1 MYELVYVEPILAT
14 IAAGASIAQ
23 GAASI
28 YNVLTGAGERR
39 KLNRTNRRLRGL
51 LSNQERALEG
61 TRPSIEAF
69 SEELLSRES
78 ERADLRQEGAFERFL
93 QESENITNRFE
104 DLTDRTGLASSP
116 VQEQFVQNQQ
126 ALNRSFSNLIDRDR
140 ERTQT
145 NLLNILTRREDQLSS
160 LDDQIFQLQTEQVRL
175 S

>member
-1 MYELVYVEPILAT
+1 MYELVYAEILT
-14 IAAGASIAQ
+14 TLAAVAGI
-23 GAASI
+23 GKGITSI
-28 YNVLTGAGERR
+28 YGALTGADERK
-39 KLNRTNRRLRGL
+39 KLNTTNRRLRGM

-160 LDDQIFQLQTEQVRL
+160 LDDQIFQLQTEQVKL